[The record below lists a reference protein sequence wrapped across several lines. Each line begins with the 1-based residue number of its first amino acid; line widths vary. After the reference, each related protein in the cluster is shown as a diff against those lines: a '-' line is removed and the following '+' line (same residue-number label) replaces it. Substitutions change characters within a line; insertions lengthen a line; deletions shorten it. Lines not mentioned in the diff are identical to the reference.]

1 QTPATPG
8 QVTRYDVEV
17 FPTVDTLAPGHRLR
31 VTVATSDFPHALAS
45 ITQLPGLL
53 GGVYAL
59 EHSAAYPSSVEL
71 PLVSAPLGSAGGLQ
85 PVGSSPLGC
94 PAAPG
99 SLSGRTLGPVR
110 LGMTRAQARAAFG
123 QSSTRGRR
131 LMDFFCLAGSG
142 IRAGYRRGRVV
153 LALSANRVYALDGIR
168 PGARLRTARRLRLG
182 APFRIGLNSWYL
194 TPARA
199 VRGVLKVRHGTI
211 EEVGIADGGQVGPR
225 RQARRF
231 LTSFR

>member
-1 QTPATPG
+1 
-8 QVTRYDVEV
+8 
-17 FPTVDTLAPGHRLR
+17 
-31 VTVATSDFPHALAS
+31 
-45 ITQLPGLL
+45 
-53 GGVYAL
+53 
-59 EHSAAYPSSVEL
+59 
-71 PLVSAPLGSAGGLQ
+71 
-85 PVGSSPLGC
+85 
-94 PAAPG
+94 
-99 SLSGRTLGPVR
+99 
-110 LGMTRAQARAAFG
+110 
-123 QSSTRGRR
+123 
-131 LMDFFCLAGSG
+131 MDFFCLAGSG

-194 TPARA
+194 TPGRA